1 VIGARRAT
9 TVGVVIEWTEVDGVA
24 VLTLARPPVN
34 ALDADL
40 CTAVATG
47 LRGPRVDGVR
57 AVVLTGAG
65 RAFSAGV
72 DLHAVVTGGT
82 EYPRR
87 LLPALTDLFR
97 TAFTLPVPLVAAVNG
112 HAIAGGC
119 VLAACADVV
128 LMSEGRIGLP
138 EVRVGVPFPRAAVE
152 VMRHAVGDAVARRLM
167 LDAETVPA
175 AQAAELGLVDR
186 VVAAA
191 ELQAAALAAAAELAD
206 RMPADTFAH
215 TKAQLQRD
223 AVARMDAYAAE
234 DGEATALW
242 VERVRDG
249 RIADFMEAVTRR

>member
-1 VIGARRAT
+1 M
-9 TVGVVIEWTEVDGVA
+9 IEWAEVDGIA

-34 ALDADL
+34 ALDVEL
-40 CTAVATG
+40 CTAVAEG
-47 LRGPRVDGVR
+47 LRGPRVDGAR

-65 RAFSAGV
+65 RVFSAGV
-72 DLHAVVTGGT
+72 DLRSVVSGGA

-87 LLPALTDLFR
+87 LLPALTDMFR
-97 TAFTLPVPLVAAVNG
+97 MAFTLPVPLVAAVNG

-138 EVRVGVPFPRAAVE
+138 EVRVGVPFPRAAIE
-152 VMRHAVGDAVARRLM
+152 VVRQAVGDVGARRLM
-167 LDAETVPA
+167 LGAETVVPA
-175 AQAAELGLVDR
+175 AEAVALGLVAR

-191 ELQAAALAAAAELAD
+191 DLHAAALTAAGELAD

-215 TKAQLQRD
+215 TKRQLQRD
-223 AVARMDAYAAE
+223 AVARMDAHADE
-234 DGEATALW
+234 DTDATELW

-249 RIADFMEAVTRR
+249 QIAGYLQAVTGR

>member
-1 VIGARRAT
+1 
-9 TVGVVIEWTEVDGVA
+9 VIEWAEADGIA
-24 VLTLARPPVN
+24 VLTLDRPPVN
-34 ALDADL
+34 ALDVDL
-40 CTAVATG
+40 CAAVAEG
-47 LRGPRVDGVR
+47 LRGPHVDGAR

-72 DLHAVVTGGT
+72 DLHGVVAGGA
-82 EYPRR
+82 EYARR
-87 LLPALTDLFR
+87 LLPALADVFR

-152 VMRHAVGDAVARRLM
+152 VVRYAVGDIGARRLILGADTM
-167 LDAETVPA
+167 GPADAA
-175 AQAAELGLVDR
+175 ALGLVDR

-191 ELQAAALAAAAELAD
+191 ELQAAAHAAAAELAD

-223 AVARMDAYAAE
+223 AVARMDAQVGEDIDAAE
-234 DGEATALW
+234 LW
-242 VERVRDG
+242 AERVRDG
-249 RIADFMEAVTRR
+249 RIAGYMQAVTGR

>member
-1 VIGARRAT
+1 
-9 TVGVVIEWTEVDGVA
+9 VIEWAEVDGIA

-34 ALDADL
+34 ALDAEL
-40 CTAVATG
+40 CTAVAEG
-47 LRGPRVDGVR
+47 LRGPRAEGVR

-72 DLHAVVTGGT
+72 DLRSVVDGGA

-87 LLPALTDLFR
+87 LLPALTDMFR

-138 EVRVGVPFPRAAVE
+138 EVRVGVPFPRSAVE
-152 VMRHAVGDAVARRLM
+152 VVRHAVGDGGAGRLM
-167 LDAETVPA
+167 LGGETVS
-175 AQAAELGLVDR
+175 AAEAVAVGLVDR
-186 VVAAA
+186 VIAAD
-191 ELQAAALAAAAELAD
+191 ELQSAALAAAAELAD

-215 TKAQLQRD
+215 TKAQLRRD
-223 AVARMDAYAAE
+223 AVARMDAHADEDAHATELWAE
-234 DGEATALW
+234 
-242 VERVRDG
+242 RIRDG
-249 RIADFMEAVTRR
+249 RIAGYMAAVTGR

>member
-1 VIGARRAT
+1 M
-9 TVGVVIEWTEVDGVA
+9 IEWAEVDGVA

-40 CTAVATG
+40 CTAVADG
-47 LRGPRVDGVR
+47 LRSPRLDRVR

-72 DLHAVVTGGT
+72 DLRSVVAGGP

-87 LLPALTDLFR
+87 LLPALTDMFR

-128 LMSEGRIGLP
+128 LMSDGRIGLP
-138 EVRVGVPFPRAAVE
+138 EVRVGVPFPVAAAE
-152 VMRHAVGDAVARRLM
+152 VVRHAVGDVGARRLM
-167 LDAETVPA
+167 LGAETVA
-175 AQAAELGLVDR
+175 AADAVALGLVDR
-186 VVAAA
+186 VVAA
-191 ELQAAALAAAAELAD
+191 EDLRAAALGAAVELAD
-206 RMPADTFAH
+206 RAPADTFAH
-215 TKAQLQRD
+215 AKAQLRRD
-223 AVARMDAYAAE
+223 AVARMDARVDE
-234 DGEATALW
+234 DADAIELW

-249 RIADFMEAVTRR
+249 RIARYLEAVTGR

>member
-1 VIGARRAT
+1 
-9 TVGVVIEWTEVDGVA
+9 VVIEWAEVDGVA

-34 ALDADL
+34 ALDVEL
-40 CTAVATG
+40 CTAVAEG
-47 LRGPRVDGVR
+47 LRGPHVAGAR

-72 DLHAVVTGGT
+72 DLRSVVSGGAD
-82 EYPRR
+82 YPRR
-87 LLPALTDLFR
+87 LLPALTDMFR

-138 EVRVGVPFPRAAVE
+138 EVRVGVPFPRAAVD
-152 VMRHAVGDAVARRLM
+152 VVQHAVGDVGARRLV
-167 LDAETVPA
+167 LGAETVPA
-175 AQAAELGLVDR
+175 AEAVALGLVDR

-191 ELQAAALAAAAELAD
+191 DLQAAALAAAAELAD

-215 TKAQLQRD
+215 TKTQLRRD
-223 AVARMDAYAAE
+223 AVARMDAHADE
-234 DGEATALW
+234 DMDATELW

-249 RIADFMEAVTRR
+249 RIAGYLQAVTGR

>member
-1 VIGARRAT
+1 M
-9 TVGVVIEWTEVDGVA
+9 IEWAEVDGIA

-34 ALDADL
+34 ALDAEL
-40 CTAVATG
+40 CTAVAEG
-47 LRGPRVDGVR
+47 LRGPGVDGVR

-72 DLHAVVTGGT
+72 DLRSVVDGGVD
-82 EYPRR
+82 YPRR
-87 LLPALTDLFR
+87 LLPALTDVFR
-97 TAFTLPVPLVAAVNG
+97 TAFTLPVPLVSAVNG

-138 EVRVGVPFPRAAVE
+138 EVRVGVPFPRSAVE
-152 VMRHAVGDAVARRLM
+152 VVRHAVGDGGAGRLM
-167 LDAETVPA
+167 LGGETVS
-175 AQAAELGLVDR
+175 AAEAVAVGLVDR

-191 ELQAAALAAAAELAD
+191 ELPAAALAAAAELAD

-223 AVARMDAYAAE
+223 AVGRMDAYAAE
-234 DGEATALW
+234 DVEATALW

-249 RIADFMEAVTRR
+249 RIAGYMQAVTGR

>member
-1 VIGARRAT
+1 M
-9 TVGVVIEWTEVDGVA
+9 IEWAEVDGIA

-34 ALDADL
+34 ALDAEL
-40 CTAVATG
+40 CTAVADG

-72 DLHAVVTGGT
+72 DLRSVVDGGA

-87 LLPALTDLFR
+87 LLPALTDMFR

-128 LMSEGRIGLP
+128 LMSAGRIGLP
-138 EVRVGVPFPRAAVE
+138 EVRVGVPFPRSAVE
-152 VMRHAVGDAVARRLM
+152 VMRHAVGDRGAGRLILGGETMPADDAVA
-167 LDAETVPA
+167 V
-175 AQAAELGLVDR
+175 GLVER
-186 VVAAA
+186 VVAADD
-191 ELQAAALAAAAELAD
+191 LQAAALAAAAELAD

-215 TKAQLQRD
+215 TKAQLRRD
-223 AVARMDAYAAE
+223 AVARMDTHADEDARATELWAE
-234 DGEATALW
+234 
-242 VERVRDG
+242 RIRDG
-249 RIADFMEAVTRR
+249 RIAGYLAAVTGR

>member
-1 VIGARRAT
+1 M
-9 TVGVVIEWTEVDGVA
+9 
-24 VLTLARPPVN
+24 
-34 ALDADL
+34 
-40 CTAVATG
+40 
-47 LRGPRVDGVR
+47 
-57 AVVLTGAG
+57 
-65 RAFSAGV
+65 
-72 DLHAVVTGGT
+72 
-82 EYPRR
+82 
-87 LLPALTDLFR
+87 FR

-152 VMRHAVGDAVARRLM
+152 VMRYAVGDAVARRLV
-167 LDAETVPA
+167 LGAETVA
-175 AQAAELGLVDR
+175 AAEAVELGLVDR
-186 VVAAA
+186 VVANA
-191 ELQAAALAAAAELAD
+191 ELQAAASAAAELAD

-223 AVARMDAYAAE
+223 VVGRMDAYAAE

-249 RIADFMEAVTRR
+249 RIAGYMQAVTGR

>member
-1 VIGARRAT
+1 
-9 TVGVVIEWTEVDGVA
+9 VIEWAEVDGIA

-34 ALDADL
+34 ALDVDL
-40 CTAVATG
+40 CTAVADG
-47 LRGPRVDGVR
+47 LRGPGVDGAR

-72 DLHAVVTGGT
+72 DLHGVVAGGP
-82 EYPRR
+82 EYARR
-87 LLPALTDLFR
+87 LLPALADLFR
-97 TAFTLPVPLVAAVNG
+97 TAFTLSVPLVAAVNG

-138 EVRVGVPFPRAAVE
+138 EVRVGVPFPRSALE
-152 VMRHAVGDAVARRLM
+152 VMRYAVGEPAARRLI
-167 LDAETVPA
+167 LGAETMRPA
-175 AQAAELGLVDR
+175 DAAALGLVDR

-191 ELQAAALAAAAELAD
+191 DLQAAAHAAAAELAD

-223 AVARMDAYAAE
+223 AVARMDTQVDEDTAAAE
-234 DGEATALW
+234 LW
-242 VERVRDG
+242 AERVRDG
-249 RIADFMEAVTRR
+249 RIAGYMRAVTGR

>member
-1 VIGARRAT
+1 M
-9 TVGVVIEWTEVDGVA
+9 IEWAEVDGIA

-34 ALDADL
+34 ALDVDL
-40 CTAVATG
+40 CTAVADG
-47 LRGPRVDGVR
+47 LRGPGVDGAR

-72 DLHAVVTGGT
+72 DLHGVVAGGP
-82 EYPRR
+82 EYARR
-87 LLPALTDLFR
+87 LLPALADLFR
-97 TAFTLPVPLVAAVNG
+97 TAFTLSVPLVAAVNG

-138 EVRVGVPFPRAAVE
+138 EVRVGVPFPRSALE
-152 VMRHAVGDAVARRLM
+152 VMRYAVGEPAARRLI
-167 LDAETVPA
+167 LGAETMRPA
-175 AQAAELGLVDR
+175 DAAALGLVDR

-191 ELQAAALAAAAELAD
+191 DLQAAAHAAAAELAD

-223 AVARMDAYAAE
+223 AVARMDTQVDEDTAAAE
-234 DGEATALW
+234 LW
-242 VERVRDG
+242 AERVRDG
-249 RIADFMEAVTRR
+249 RIAGYMRAVTGR

>member
-1 VIGARRAT
+1 
-9 TVGVVIEWTEVDGVA
+9 VIEWAEVDGIA

-34 ALDADL
+34 ALDVDL
-40 CTAVATG
+40 CAAVADG
-47 LRGPRVDGVR
+47 LRGPNVDGAR

-72 DLHAVVTGGT
+72 DLHRVVAGGA
-82 EYPRR
+82 EYARR
-87 LLPALTDLFR
+87 LLPALAEMFR

-138 EVRVGVPFPRAAVE
+138 EVRVGVPFPRSAVE
-152 VMRHAVGDAVARRLM
+152 VVRHAVGDVAARRLI
-167 LDAETVPA
+167 LGAETMSPA
-175 AQAAELGLVDR
+175 DAAALGLVDR

-191 ELQAAALAAAAELAD
+191 DLQAAAHAAAAEFAD

-223 AVARMDAYAAE
+223 AVARMDAQVDEDIAAAE
-234 DGEATALW
+234 LW
-242 VERVRDG
+242 AERVRDG
-249 RIADFMEAVTRR
+249 RIAGYMQAVTGR